1 MAISPSEAAEASL
14 SVEAAVYNLGTFTA
28 TRLRAIRASERITTQ
43 RLIPVVIDPV
53 GIHSYTLRRRFFVR
67 RIRQWMQRY
76 RRDQL
81 ACVLVFRMNQS
92 ELIAVHDA
100 FCNKIMRTIEFE
112 NNFSGVDSVCDNNSI
127 ESICNNVTRYF
138 NDRLPV
144 CFVITGRLDYVF
156 ATRAFR
162 MTHNGEIDARS
173 EHAERHFPMTHDRDC
188 EMLSEISG
196 GGCMLDSVIASYLAI
211 HRSAARMDACVMALS
226 DYVEAACLAQEKC
239 PGPGHFRGC
248 LIDELAIIARRRFSA

>member
-14 SVEAAVYNLGTFTA
+14 YAEAAVYNLGTFTTA
-28 TRLRAIRASERITTQ
+28 RSRAIRAAERVATQ
-43 RLIPVVIDPV
+43 RQIPVVIDPV
-53 GIHSYTLRRRFFVR
+53 GIHSYTLRRRFFVQ

-92 ELIAVHDA
+92 ELLAVHDA
-100 FCNKIMRTIEFE
+100 FCNKKIRPNDCK
-112 NNFSGVDSVCDNNSI
+112 NNFSGVDAMCESSSI
-127 ESICNNVTRYF
+127 ENVCNNVTRYF
-138 NDRLPV
+138 DDRLPV

-162 MTHNGEIDARS
+162 MTHNGEMDARS
-173 EHAERHFPMTHDRDC
+173 DLEGCHLPITLDRDC

-196 GGCMLDSVIASYLAI
+196 GGCMLNSVIASYLAFHI
-211 HRSAARMDACVMALS
+211 SGTRMGVCRMALS

-239 PGPGHFRGC
+239 PGPGHFRAY
-248 LIDELAIIARRRFSA
+248 LMDELAMISRRRFSV